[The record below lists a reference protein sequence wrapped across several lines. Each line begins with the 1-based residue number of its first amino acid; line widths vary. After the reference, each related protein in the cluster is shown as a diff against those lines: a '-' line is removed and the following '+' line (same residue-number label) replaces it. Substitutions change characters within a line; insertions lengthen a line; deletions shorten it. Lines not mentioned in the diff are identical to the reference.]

1 VKPKLPLIAVPLV
14 LLAVAAAGCGSSDAG
29 GNVDKSDL
37 PGSALSCLE
46 ANHIPARQT
55 GENGDELVLDSGPKI
70 KFYLT
75 ADEAIAEQFRG
86 RGEGAEQIGTALLF
100 IPPETSDRMD
110 DTLHDVEVC
119 LSKL

>member
-1 VKPKLPLIAVPLV
+1 VKRPLLALPLV
-14 LLAVAAAGCGSSDAG
+14 LVACAGCGSSDAG
-29 GNVDKSDL
+29 GNADNSDT
-37 PGSALSCLE
+37 PGTALACLE
-46 ANHIPARQT
+46 DNHIAATRT

-100 IPPETSDRMD
+100 VDPETSKEQD
-110 DTLHDVEVC
+110 DVLHDVEVC
-119 LSKL
+119 LSNL